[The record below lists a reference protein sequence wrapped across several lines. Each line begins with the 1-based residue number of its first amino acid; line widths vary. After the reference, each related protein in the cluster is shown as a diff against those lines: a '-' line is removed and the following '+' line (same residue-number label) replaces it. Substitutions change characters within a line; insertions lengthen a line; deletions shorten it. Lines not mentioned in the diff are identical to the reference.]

1 MNFVFNGLTL
11 PVRWKVSV
19 FYSDTANY
27 SRRAILQQQRMESQP
42 ICHGFPDYQ
51 NSLFELK
58 ENANALQ
65 AAIITDFLIRVVLC
79 SFH

>member
-1 MNFVFNGLTL
+1 MFSGLTL
-11 PVRWKVSV
+11 PVCWKVSV
-19 FYSDTANY
+19 FYSDTAYY
-27 SRRAILQQQRMESQP
+27 SQRAILQQQRVESQP
-42 ICHGFPDYQ
+42 ICHVFFLNYQ
-51 NSLFELK
+51 NSLFSLK